1 MKEGKNEVSSIFSEG
16 SFTKISFP
24 SNIYKEINKRYDDFF
39 HLDQSPL
46 RILVKKFMK
55 IIPSIS
61 VCSFIMLLLISLTAM
76 KTATRITKS
85 GVSPN
90 ETTTPCSI
98 ITSSTPPG
106 PFSVELHSTG
116 LNTFDV
122 QLTDHNKSTT
132 IQFNPAIELEFAI
145 ENKAVL
151 TFSGHSGSS
160 SIIKFFHE
168 GSQSLRFDETSLPS
182 SNSGTYLMSV
192 SAINNEYSGLL
203 TTIKIQVGCSDG
215 QRKDYMGCVLN
226 CELWGATW

>member
-1 MKEGKNEVSSIFSEG
+1 MPEGKNEVSSIFTECSEC
-16 SFTKISFP
+16 KIAFL
-24 SNIYKEINKRYDDFF
+24 SNICKGIKKRYDDFF

-55 IIPSIS
+55 IIPSIA
-61 VCSFIMLLLISLTAM
+61 VCSFMILLLISLTAM

-85 GVSPN
+85 GFSPN
-90 ETTTPCSI
+90 ETATPCSN
-98 ITSSTPPG
+98 ITSNTPPS

-132 IQFNPAIELEFAI
+132 IQFNPAIELEFVI

>member
-1 MKEGKNEVSSIFSEG
+1 MPEGKNEVSSIFTECSEC
-16 SFTKISFP
+16 KIAFL
-24 SNIYKEINKRYDDFF
+24 SNICKGIKKRYDDFF

-55 IIPSIS
+55 IIPSIA
-61 VCSFIMLLLISLTAM
+61 VCSFMILLLISLTAM

-85 GVSPN
+85 GFSPN
-90 ETTTPCSI
+90 ETAIPCSN
-98 ITSSTPPG
+98 ITSNTPPS

-132 IQFNPAIELEFAI
+132 IQFNPAIELEFVI

>member
-1 MKEGKNEVSSIFSEG
+1 
-16 SFTKISFP
+16 
-24 SNIYKEINKRYDDFF
+24 
-39 HLDQSPL
+39 
-46 RILVKKFMK
+46 MK

-61 VCSFIMLLLISLTAM
+61 VCSFMILLLISLTAM

-85 GVSPN
+85 GFSPN
-90 ETTTPCSI
+90 ETAIPCSN
-98 ITSSTPPG
+98 ITSNTPPS

-132 IQFNPAIELEFAI
+132 IQFNPAIELEFVI

-168 GSQSLRFDETSLPS
+168 GSQSLRFDELSL
-182 SNSGTYLMSV
+182 
-192 SAINNEYSGLL
+192 IH
-203 TTIKIQVGCSDG
+203 I
-215 QRKDYMGCVLN
+215 
-226 CELWGATW
+226 

>member
-1 MKEGKNEVSSIFSEG
+1 MPEGKNEVSSIFTECSEC
-16 SFTKISFP
+16 KIAFL
-24 SNIYKEINKRYDDFF
+24 SNICKGIKKRYDDFF

-61 VCSFIMLLLISLTAM
+61 VCSFMILLLISLTAM

-85 GVSPN
+85 GFSPN
-90 ETTTPCSI
+90 ETAIPCSN
-98 ITSSTPPG
+98 ITSNTPPS

-132 IQFNPAIELEFAI
+132 IQFNPAIELEFVI

>member
-1 MKEGKNEVSSIFSEG
+1 MPEGKNEVSSIFTECSEC
-16 SFTKISFP
+16 KIAFL
-24 SNIYKEINKRYDDFF
+24 SNICKGIKKRYDDFF

-61 VCSFIMLLLISLTAM
+61 VCSFMILLLISLTAM

-85 GVSPN
+85 GFSPN
-90 ETTTPCSI
+90 ETAIPCSN
-98 ITSSTPPG
+98 ITSNTPPS

-116 LNTFDV
+116 FNTFDV

-132 IQFNPAIELEFAI
+132 IQFNPAIELEFVI

>member
-1 MKEGKNEVSSIFSEG
+1 M
-16 SFTKISFP
+16 
-24 SNIYKEINKRYDDFF
+24 F

-46 RILVKKFMK
+46 RILGEKFMK
-55 IIPSIS
+55 NIPSIS
-61 VCSFIMLLLISLTAM
+61 VCSFVILLLISLTAM
-76 KTATRITKS
+76 KTETRFTKS

-90 ETTTPCSI
+90 KRAAPCSI
-98 ITSSTPPG
+98 VTSNTALG

-132 IQFNPAIELEFAI
+132 IQFNPAIELEFVI
-145 ENKAVL
+145 ESKAVL
-151 TFSGHSGSS
+151 TFNGHSDTS
-160 SIIKFFHE
+160 SIIKFFQE

-192 SAINNEYSGLL
+192 RAINNKYSDLQ
-203 TTIKIQVGCSDG
+203 TTIKIQVGCSDA
-215 QRKDYMGCVLN
+215 QREDYMGCVLN

>member
-1 MKEGKNEVSSIFSEG
+1 MPEGKNEVSSIFTECSEC
-16 SFTKISFP
+16 KIAFL
-24 SNIYKEINKRYDDFF
+24 SNICKWIKKRYDDFF

-61 VCSFIMLLLISLTAM
+61 VCSFMILLLISLTAM

-85 GVSPN
+85 GFSPN
-90 ETTTPCSI
+90 ETAIPCSN
-98 ITSSTPPG
+98 ITSNTPPS

-116 LNTFDV
+116 FNTFDV

-132 IQFNPAIELEFAI
+132 IQFNPAIELEFVI